1 MSFIKELWLY
11 LNARKKFWLFPVI
24 MVMLLLGLLIVLSQ
38 SSTIVPFIYVMF

>member
-24 MVMLLLGLLIVLSQ
+24 LVILMLGVLIILEQ
-38 SSTIVPFIYVMF
+38 SSVIVPFIYAIF